1 LERTDLRGLSRTAV
15 GEMIRGLIGDE
26 PAPALVSLI
35 HSTTE
40 GNPFFIEELFQHLVE
55 RGKLNTEGELRG
67 TLNVEDIEVPDNVR
81 LVIGRRLARL
91 SDPAQKALGAAA
103 VIGGSF
109 TFELLHTATGG
120 DVDGLLE
127 CIEEAEGAGVI
138 TSAVQYPE
146 ARFRFAHE
154 LIRRTIIE
162 GHSAARRQRLH
173 LHIAQAIELLYANVL
188 EEHAEDLAHHFWSSG
203 AAADPTK
210 ALRYLQMAGEKAVRS
225 SANVEAIGHFR
236 KALQLIR
243 SLPETQERLRQE
255 LSLEINL
262 GAALMATKGFPT
274 GDVIE
279 VYARAREL
287 SERLGEATQLFRVMW
302 GQWLN
307 CASRREHGAALELG
321 QQCLRVAESAKDPML
336 LAQAHHTLGAGYC
349 TTGEFTEAL
358 GHLEQ
363 AITVHDPVRQR
374 SHADTY
380 RQDPA
385 VLSLILSGFA
395 LWFLG
400 YPDRALKRNDE
411 GLALAQK
418 LSHPGTSARAA
429 AFAAMVQQF
438 CRNAQAVEELAGLAV
453 DLSTR
458 HDLFLERVMGT
469 ILGGWATTQR
479 GQKEAGI
486 ARMRLALEAMR
497 ASGAVLLM
505 GYFSLLLAGAYGEVE
520 QPEEGLRVLAAVDST
535 REHQWAAELYRLKGE
550 LLLRRGERNLVDQAE
565 AEQCFRQALTMATE
579 KKAKSLELRAAMS
592 LSRLWLRQGKRLEA
606 RQALGEIF
614 GSFTEGFDTPDLREA
629 KMLLE
634 EL

>member
-1 LERTDLRGLSRTAV
+1 
-15 GEMIRGLIGDE
+15 MIRGLIGDE

-40 GNPFFIEELFQHLVE
+40 GNPFFIEELLQHLVE
-55 RGKLNTEGELRG
+55 RGKLNAEGELRG

-91 SDPAQKALGAAA
+91 SDAAQKALGTAA

-109 TFELLHTATGG
+109 TFELLHAAIGG
-120 DVDGLLE
+120 DADGLLG
-127 CIEEAEGAGVI
+127 CIDESEGAGVI
-138 TSAVQYPE
+138 TSTVQYPE
-146 ARFRFAHE
+146 ALFRFAHE
-154 LIRRTIIE
+154 LIRRTIID

-173 LHIAQAIELLYANVL
+173 LNIAQAIELLYANAL

-203 AAADPTK
+203 AAADPAK
-210 ALRYLQMAGEKAVRS
+210 AVHYLQMAGERAVRS

-243 SLPETQERLRQE
+243 ILLETPERLRQE
-255 LSLEINL
+255 LSLEISL
-262 GAALMATKGFPT
+262 GAALMATKGLPT

-287 SERLGEATQLFRVMW
+287 SERLGEATQLFRVLW

-307 CASRREHGAALELG
+307 CSSRREHRTALELG
-321 QQCLRVAESAKDPML
+321 QQCLRLAQGAKDPML
-336 LAQAHHTLGAGYC
+336 LAQAHQTLGAGYL
-349 TTGEFTEAL
+349 TTGDFTEAL
-358 GHLEQ
+358 RHLEQ
-363 AITVHDPVRQR
+363 AITVYDPVRQR
-374 SHADTY
+374 SHANAY
-380 RQDPA
+380 GHDPA
-385 VLSLILSGFA
+385 VLSLILSGFV

-418 LSHPGTSARAA
+418 LSHPATSAMGA

-453 DLSTR
+453 DLSTK
-458 HDLFLERVMGT
+458 HDNFLVRTMGT
-469 ILGGWATTQR
+469 LLGGWTTTQR
-479 GQKEAGI
+479 GQKEDGI
-486 ARMRLALEAMR
+486 ARMRLGLEAWR
-497 ASGAVLLM
+497 ASGGVLMM
-505 GYFSLLLAGAYGEVE
+505 GYFSLLLAGVYGEVE
-520 QPEEGLRVLAAVDST
+520 QPEEGLRVLAGVDST
-535 REHQWAAELYRLKGE
+535 REHTWVAELYRLKGE
-550 LLLRRGERNLVDQAE
+550 LLLRRGKGHPVNQAE
-565 AEQCFRQALTMATE
+565 AEQCFRQALSIAAE

-592 LSRLWLRQGKRLEA
+592 LSRLWLYQGKRREA

-614 GSFTEGFDTPDLREA
+614 GSFTEGFDTPDLRDA